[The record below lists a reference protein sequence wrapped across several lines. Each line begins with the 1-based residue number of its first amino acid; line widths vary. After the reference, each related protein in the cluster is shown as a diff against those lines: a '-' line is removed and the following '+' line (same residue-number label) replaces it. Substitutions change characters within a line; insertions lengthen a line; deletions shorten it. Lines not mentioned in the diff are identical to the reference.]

1 MSSMRLRVLA
11 LCLLFALAVGTASS
25 ASLGLVS
32 GKASLR
38 LKASKATPSS
48 LYLRGGSDGG
58 ERLSQEAA
66 EVVAEEQEAEEWG
79 AADPGAADPADDPFP
94 EPDSAHVPPPTWPS
108 VTRSISYSALDDTAN
123 TQFLRSP
130 SQIPQEAKE
139 RTDLKV
145 GENLAQAAPEIV
157 PVAPVVEQEPVV
169 IAEETEEEIAARIA
183 EEERIAAIENARLK
197 VVIVSSEVAPFSKSG
212 GLADVADKLSVALS
226 RRGHRVMTVAPS
238 YTHYEGAMPTEVRRS
253 FTLYGGSHEVHYT
266 HMWCPTEVGG
276 DPNTTKIGVD
286 RIFVQNGCFER
297 AGMYGDPGGHEYFD
311 NMFRFG
317 LFSWAAVEA
326 PLLLP
331 TVAPFGEKVIFIA
344 NDWQTGLV
352 PLILASHYRRW
363 RVFEPARCLFI
374 IHNMGYQ
381 GNFPNPQMYNY
392 DLEDPRETPKWSF
405 MDLGLADNLLY
416 DVYKYVFPEEDRGD
430 KGEVDDGECCKLLM
444 GAIHIADRIV
454 TVSPSY
460 KEEVMTTGGWG
471 LQEKVRARQSRF
483 DGILNGIDTNEWN
496 PMTDKHLV
504 GKYSIEDRSGKA
516 LCKAD
521 VQTALGL
528 NVDPKA
534 PLIAFIGR
542 LAPQK
547 GIDVLEQSF
556 NWIMH
561 SGDVLEGSQVIMMGS
576 GDPKY
581 AEFMRAAE
589 AQYKGRVCGY
599 VGFSSEMEHKIIA
612 GADVLLMPSRYEP
625 CGLPQMYAQRY
636 GTIPIVHATG
646 GLKDSVDQYEHPTEE
661 GEEAKGTGWKFG
673 NCDSGGLQWGIHSAL
688 SVYKKNPKDWEA
700 LVTRAMSKDFSWD
713 KSAEQYEQIFDWV
726 QMDEPVERPWPF
738 VHHW

>member
-1 MSSMRLRVLA
+1 MSPKQLRTLTCGLLLVL
-11 LCLLFALAVGTASS
+11 CVGTACS
-25 ASLGLVS
+25 ASLGLAS
-32 GKASLR
+32 GKATLR
-38 LKASKATPSS
+38 LKASKTTTST
-48 LYLRGGSDGG
+48 LHLRGGSDAGG
-58 ERLSQEAA
+58 EQS
-66 EVVAEEQEAEEWG
+66 AEEAVEVAGEEEAMSLE
-79 AADPGAADPADDPFP
+79 AVSDPADEPVA
-94 EPDSAHVPPPTWPS
+94 EPDPNHVPPPTWPT
-108 VTRSISYSALDDTAN
+108 VTRSVSYSALDDTAN

-130 SQIPQEAKE
+130 SQIPEEAKE

-145 GENLAQAAPEIV
+145 GENMAQAAPDL
-157 PVAPVVEQEPVV
+157 PTAAPVVAQAEPVV
-169 IAEETEEEIAARIA
+169 IVEETEEEIAARLE
-183 EEERIAAIENARLK
+183 EEERIAAIEGARLK
-197 VVIVSSEVAPFSKSG
+197 VVIVSSEVAPWSKSG

-238 YTHYEGAMPTEVRRS
+238 YTHYEGAMPTEIRRS
-253 FTLYGGSHEVHYT
+253 FTLYGGTHEVHYT

-311 NMFRFG
+311 NMFRFA

-331 TVAPFGEKVIFIA
+331 SVAPFGEKVIFIA

-352 PLILASHYRRW
+352 PLIIASHYRRW
-363 RVFEPARCLFI
+363 RVYEPARCLFI

-392 DLEDPRETPKWSF
+392 DLDDPRDTPKWSF
-405 MDLGLADNLLY
+405 QDLGLADNLLY

-471 LQEKVRARQSRF
+471 LQEKVRCRQSRF
-483 DGILNGIDTNEWN
+483 DGILNGIDTNEWD

-504 GKYSIEDRSGKA
+504 GKYNVENRTGKA

-521 VQTALGL
+521 IQASLGL
-528 NVDPKA
+528 NVNPDV

-561 SGDVLEGSQVIMMGS
+561 SGDVLDNSQVIMMGS

-581 AEFMRAAE
+581 AEFMRAME

-599 VGFSSEMEHKIIA
+599 VGFSSEIEHKIIA
-612 GADVLLMPSRYEP
+612 GADIILMPSRYEP

-636 GTIPIVHATG
+636 GTIPVVHATG
-646 GLKDSVDQYEHPTEE
+646 GLKDSVDQYEPPGED
-661 GEEAKGTGWKFG
+661 GEESKGTGWKFG
-673 NCDSGGLQWGIHSAL
+673 NCDSGGLQWGIHNAL
-688 SVYKKNPKDWEA
+688 TVYKKNPKDWEA
-700 LVTRAMSKDFSWD
+700 VVTRAMSKDFSWD
-713 KSAEQYEQIFDWV
+713 KSAEKYEQIFDWV
-726 QMDEPVERPWPF
+726 QMDEPVQRPWPF
-738 VHHW
+738 VHH

>member
-1 MSSMRLRVLA
+1 MSSTQLRA
-11 LCLLFALAVGTASS
+11 LMLGLLFALAVGTASS
-25 ASLGLVS
+25 ASMGLVS
-32 GKASLR
+32 AKASLR
-38 LKASKATPSS
+38 LKTSMATLST
-48 LYLRGGSDGG
+48 LHLRGGSDGAVSLG
-58 ERLSQEAA
+58 EETVAAA
-66 EVVAEEQEAEEWG
+66 EEEQSEQQPAG
-79 AADPGAADPADDPFP
+79 DPAD
-94 EPDSAHVPPPTWPS
+94 EPILEPNPACVPPPTWPS
-108 VTRSISYSALDDTAN
+108 VTRSVSYSALDDTAT
-123 TQFLRSP
+123 TQFLRPP
-130 SQIPQEAKE
+130 SEIADEAKE
-139 RTDLKV
+139 KTDLKL
-145 GENLAQAAPEIV
+145 GQNLAQAAPEIV
-157 PVAPVVEQEPVV
+157 AAPPVVAQAEPVV
-169 IAEETEEEIAARIA
+169 IVEETEEEIAARLA

-197 VVIVSSEVAPFSKSG
+197 VVIVSSEVAPYSKSG

-253 FTLYGGSHEVHYT
+253 FCLYGGDHEVHYT

-311 NMFRFG
+311 NMFRFA

-331 TVAPFGEKVIFIA
+331 TIAPFGEKVIFIA

-483 DGILNGIDTNEWN
+483 DGILNGIDTTEWD
-496 PMTDKHLV
+496 PMTDKHLA
-504 GKYSIEDRSGKA
+504 GKYDVHDRTGKA
-516 LCKAD
+516 ACKAD
-521 VQTALGL
+521 VQAALGL

-547 GIDVLEQSF
+547 GIDVIEQSF

-561 SGDVLEGSQVIMMGS
+561 GGDVLEHSQMIMMGS

-612 GADVLLMPSRYEP
+612 GADILLMPSRYEP

-646 GLKDSVDQYEHPTEE
+646 GLKDSVDQYEHPAEE
-661 GEEAKGTGWKFG
+661 GGESKGTGWKFG

-688 SVYKKNPKDWEA
+688 SVYKKQPEAWEA